1 MTRAGYAAGAVGR
14 DHGRVQ
20 EQLRHDLANLIAVLA
35 ARTGLSRRAPE
46 QGAESPA
53 GPGIVLVLEDEP
65 VLRNLVQQ
73 GLAERG
79 WTAIS
84 AEHPEDAL
92 GLAAAYAEG
101 IDAVVADVVMPRT
114 TGRALVERLR
124 RALPRLGVV
133 FVSGHPPGHALVPP
147 PDEHTAFLQKPF
159 TLDELDGALRSL
171 LA

>member
-1 MTRAGYAAGAVGR
+1 MTHAGYAAADGPR
-14 DHGRVQ
+14 DHGPVQ
-20 EQLRHDLANLIAVLA
+20 EQLRHDLANRIAVLA
-35 ARTGLSRRAPE
+35 ARTGLRRRA
-46 QGAESPA
+46 AETQA
-53 GPGIVLVLEDEP
+53 VTGIVLVLEDEP
-65 VLRNLVQQ
+65 VLRELVQQ

-92 GLAAAYAEG
+92 GLAAAYGEG

-114 TGRALVERLR
+114 TGRAIVERLR

-133 FVSGHPPGHALVPP
+133 FVSGHPPGHPLVPP
-147 PDEHTAFLQKPF
+147 PDERTAFLQKPF